1 MFKPDKIVNVLFVAD
16 TDDDVLL
23 LTRELQSYGMEVAS
37 RTVVTEDDL
46 RAALEQAPMDIA
58 LVDYAIPGLP
68 FARVIQLIQEAHPD
82 LPVVVVTGAVG
93 EEKAVD
99 AIRLGARDL
108 ILKHRMERLGPA
120 VEREW
125 RGVRMQRE
133 RRALAPE
140 VDRTRALE
148 SRLRAALE
156 AEAVQTSLDTG
167 VRRALAGRVKR
178 RLGVWFAYPKAG
190 AQRRRGSTRAG
201 SR

>member
-1 MFKPDKIVNVLFVAD
+1 MKPDKIVNVLFVAE

-23 LTRELQSYGMEVAS
+23 VTRELQSYGFEVAS

-99 AIRLGARDL
+99 AMRIGARDL

-133 RRALAPE
+133 RRALA
-140 VDRTRALE
+140 LIQ
-148 SRLRAALE
+148 S
-156 AEAVQTSLDTG
+156 
-167 VRRALAGRVKR
+167 
-178 RLGVWFAYPKAG
+178 
-190 AQRRRGSTRAG
+190 
-201 SR
+201 